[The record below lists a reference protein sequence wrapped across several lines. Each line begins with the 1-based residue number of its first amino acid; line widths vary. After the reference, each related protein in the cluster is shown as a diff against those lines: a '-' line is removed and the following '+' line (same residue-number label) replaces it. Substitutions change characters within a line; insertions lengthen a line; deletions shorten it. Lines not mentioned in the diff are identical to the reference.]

1 MGKRQLWFTPW
12 VFLPVEGWKDP
23 RYPSLIGF
31 FGFPSPRQVPPSVAW
46 YKQVL
51 GVNINPTQRTGVPE
65 LKIPKIRK
73 CRVFY
78 VQISLTEADDFD
90 VEKVCEA
97 IDPDKVWKTPGQA
110 KFVWNGF
117 VLRIFAINKNT
128 LRIRL

>member
-1 MGKRQLWFTPW
+1 M
-12 VFLPVEGWKDP
+12 EGSQVSEKSD
-23 RYPSLIGF
+23 SLSF
-31 FGFPSPRQVPPSVAW
+31 KPRQVPPSVAW

-65 LKIPKIRK
+65 LKIPKIQGFL
-73 CRVFY
+73 CP
-78 VQISLTEADDFD
+78 ISLTEADDFD

-110 KFVWNGF
+110 KFFWNGF
-117 VLRIFAINKNT
+117 VLRIFAINKKT